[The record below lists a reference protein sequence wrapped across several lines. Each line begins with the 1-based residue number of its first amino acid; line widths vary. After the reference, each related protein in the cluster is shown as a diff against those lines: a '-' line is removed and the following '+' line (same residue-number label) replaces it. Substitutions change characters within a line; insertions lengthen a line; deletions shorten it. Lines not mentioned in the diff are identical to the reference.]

1 MREAVSMTELEDCTF
16 KPKLVSHTQSRMDAL
31 TEAGTIED
39 DDDYVPSLSNQISIN
54 MDNIKIDHNRGSSL
68 KSKA

>member
-1 MREAVSMTELEDCTF
+1 
-16 KPKLVSHTQSRMDAL
+16 MDAL